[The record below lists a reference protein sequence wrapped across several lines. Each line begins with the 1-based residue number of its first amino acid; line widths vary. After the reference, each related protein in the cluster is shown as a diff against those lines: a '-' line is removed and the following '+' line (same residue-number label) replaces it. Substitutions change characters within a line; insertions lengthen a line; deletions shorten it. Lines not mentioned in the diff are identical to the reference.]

1 MHRLGAWEGAL
12 TIFPNLKRGCHSCS
26 KVRGGF
32 GGLEGGALQCGVS
45 RRYRCPHL
53 TLILEVPMSA
63 PKQGLPGMDLVV
75 VV

>member
-1 MHRLGAWEGAL
+1 MYRLGAWEGAL

-45 RRYRCPHL
+45 GR
-53 TLILEVPMSA
+53 
-63 PKQGLPGMDLVV
+63 
-75 VV
+75 